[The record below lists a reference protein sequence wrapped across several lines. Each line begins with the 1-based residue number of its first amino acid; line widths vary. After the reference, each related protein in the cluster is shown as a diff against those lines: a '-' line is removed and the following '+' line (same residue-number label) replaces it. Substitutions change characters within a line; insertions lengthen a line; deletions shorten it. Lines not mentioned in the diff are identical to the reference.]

1 MQLLTRDFVHSP
13 LLAICHWAIGSKQ
26 LSLIR
31 ARRCFT
37 VDFMDSHK
45 FLRLLFL
52 CWARSNNFKDIW
64 RLKSIE
70 IYFSILQK
78 RRLRNEVLLL
88 VEHYL
93 FNIFVCSFK
102 LSTCTLVY
110 SALCILWTVLLSFLK
125 CGSIQRYLAPFARSL
140 VFDFLCLLIFWVFCL
155 DQRNVSCW
163 SFRGLEAIREIFLIF
178 S

>member
-1 MQLLTRDFVHSP
+1 MQLLTRDLVRSP
-13 LLAICHWAIGSKQ
+13 LLAIYHWAIDSKQ

-37 VDFMDSHK
+37 VNFMDSHK
-45 FLRLLFL
+45 FLRFLFP
-52 CWARSNNFKDIW
+52 CWARPNSFKNFW
-64 RLKSIE
+64 RLESIE
-70 IYFSILQK
+70 IYLSILQK

-88 VEHYL
+88 VEHHL

-125 CGSIQRYLAPFARSL
+125 CGSIQRYLAPLARSL

-155 DQRNVSCW
+155 DQWNV
-163 SFRGLEAIREIFLIF
+163 
-178 S
+178 